1 MTVRYWIYRSLKGS
15 GLGNKRMRG
24 LTFDKLSDAEAAV
37 RAGEKV
43 YPNAEFTIIKKIYG
57 EEEE

>member
-15 GLGNKRMRG
+15 GLGYKRMKG
-24 LTFDKLSDAEAAV
+24 LTFDKLSDAEEAV
-37 RAGEKV
+37 RTAEEIWPKT
-43 YPNAEFTIIKKIYG
+43 EFTIIKKTYG